1 MPKLNGTHL
10 PERLAS
16 RLADLKSGKE
26 VAARDTKSVTECIVT
41 IVNSHQ
47 PCNRVHVV

>member
-10 PERLAS
+10 PERLTS

-26 VAARDTKSVTECIVT
+26 VAARDIKACQIALSDSTESEP
-41 IVNSHQ
+41 VNLFAS
-47 PCNRVHVV
+47 